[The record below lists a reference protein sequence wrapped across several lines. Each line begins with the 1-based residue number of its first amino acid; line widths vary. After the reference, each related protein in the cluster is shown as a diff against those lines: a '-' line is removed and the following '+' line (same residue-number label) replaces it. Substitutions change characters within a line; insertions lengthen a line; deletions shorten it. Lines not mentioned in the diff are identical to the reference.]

1 MSQSLEISTQ
11 IQQKRISEAMKE
23 WWSKRPRHRK
33 PRPIKKP
40 PPKPKPKKVTKK
52 PKIKKKPRTVS
63 EQQRDLGTA

>member
-1 MSQSLEISTQ
+1 
-11 IQQKRISEAMKE
+11 MKE